1 MSQPEIAAIILAA
14 GKGTRMKSTLPK
26 VLHRAAGLPL
36 AAYPLRRA
44 IKLGVKKIVLI
55 VSKDVGDEVSEVMS
69 HYGKFETAIQD
80 PPLGTGHAVMAG
92 MKKLENF
99 SGHVLILYGDVPLL
113 KAETLER
120 LINEHIQS
128 EAALT
133 FASAI
138 LDKPIN
144 YGRII
149 RSVKGEPVDIIED
162 RDATPQQ
169 KTILEM
175 NAGLYIAESGFLR
188 SALEQLKNENEQKE
202 YYLTDLIKI
211 AAHQGSKVSSIQ
223 IDDLFE
229 WQGVNNPEEF
239 SRIENHIFTRRTA
252 RLMRSGVRIVRP
264 ETVVV
269 DSTVT
274 IEEGTT
280 ICGPCYLK
288 GKTKIGKNCMIEM
301 GSVIRDSIVGE
312 GVFLKAHCYLL
323 GARVEEKAIVGPF
336 AHLRPESVVGKNA
349 HVGNFVELKKTTL
362 GEGSKANHL
371 SYLGDATIGK
381 NVNIGAGTI
390 TCNYDGKAK
399 HQTILEDG
407 VFVGSDTQFVAPLS
421 VGKGAYIGAG
431 STITKNVSPG
441 ALALSRTKQT
451 EVKNWGAG
459 KEKPKK
465 NKKPVK
471 KPSSK
476 SKGKV
481 SKKSKKKSKK

>member
-1 MSQPEIAAIILAA
+1 MSKEIAAIILAA

-44 IKLGVKKIVLI
+44 QKLGIKKIVMV
-55 VSKDVGDEVSEVMS
+55 VSKDVGDQVSEVLS
-69 HYGKFETAIQD
+69 HYGKFDTAVQD

-92 MKKLENF
+92 MNKLDGFE
-99 SGHVLILYGDVPLL
+99 GHILILYGDVPLL
-113 KAETLER
+113 KGETLER
-120 LINEHIQS
+120 LIAEHTNS

-133 FASAI
+133 FASAV

-169 KTILEM
+169 KKILEM
-175 NAGLYIAESGFLR
+175 NAGLYIADAAFLKD
-188 SALEQLKNENEQKE
+188 ALTQLKDENAQKE

-211 AAHQGSKVSSIQ
+211 AAHQGSKVSNIQ
-223 IDDLFE
+223 IDDLIE

-239 SRIENHIFTRRTA
+239 SRIENHIFSRRTT
-252 RLMRSGVRIVRP
+252 RLMKSGVRIVRP

-288 GKTKIGKNCMIEM
+288 GKTKIGKHCMIEM

-312 GVFLKAHCYLL
+312 GVFVKAHCYFTNAVVGD
-323 GARVEEKAIVGPF
+323 GAQIGPF
-336 AHLRPESVVGKNA
+336 AQLRPESVVGKKA

-362 GEGSKANHL
+362 GDGSKANHL
-371 SYLGDATIGK
+371 SYLGDATIGQ
-381 NVNIGAGTI
+381 NVNVGAGTI

-399 HQTILEDG
+399 HRTVLEDG
-407 VFVGSDTQFVAPLS
+407 VFVGSDTQFVAPVT
-421 VGKGAYIGAG
+421 VGRGAYIGAG
-431 STITKNVSPG
+431 STITRDVPG
-441 ALALSRTKQT
+441 DSLALSRVKQA
-451 EVKNWGAG
+451 EVKGWANRSA
-459 KEKPKK
+459 KKSAKPKK
-465 NKKPVK
+465 SPKKAAK
-471 KPSSK
+471 KIATP
-476 SKGKV
+476 
-481 SKKSKKKSKK
+481 KKSKKRK